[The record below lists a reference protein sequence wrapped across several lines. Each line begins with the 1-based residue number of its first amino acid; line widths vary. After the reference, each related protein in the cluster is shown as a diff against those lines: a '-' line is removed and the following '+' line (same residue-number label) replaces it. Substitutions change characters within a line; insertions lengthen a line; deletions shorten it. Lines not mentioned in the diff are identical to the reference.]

1 MAKERTIN
9 IPQQLYR
16 DVDEFCSLSKKK
28 PEEYIILCIRK
39 QLAVD
44 KYGDLNEKVNKEPPK
59 TEIKKTEPIET
70 PKPVVLEKKV
80 EKRKKDVPEKTDEVT
95 LEQKKVEIIEPNI
108 SETEETPIK
117 RHRTIKTK

>member
-80 EKRKKDVPEKTDEVT
+80 EERKKDVPEKTDEVT
-95 LEQKKVEIIEPNI
+95 LEQKKVETTEPNI
-108 SETEETPIK
+108 SETEETPVK

>member
-1 MAKERTIN
+1 MAKEHIIN

-28 PEEYIILCIRK
+28 LEEYIILCIRK

-44 KYGDLNEKVNKEPPK
+44 KYGDLNEKVNKEVPK

-80 EKRKKDVPEKTDEVT
+80 EERKKDVPEKTDEAA
-95 LEQKKVEIIEPNI
+95 VEVNKIEMAESNI

>member
-1 MAKERTIN
+1 MGKEHTIN

-16 DVDEFCSLSKKK
+16 DVDEFCSISNKN

-80 EKRKKDVPEKTDEVT
+80 EDRKKDVAEKTDEVT
-95 LEQKKVEIIEPNI
+95 LELKKVEITEPNI
-108 SETEETPIK
+108 SETEETPVK

>member
-1 MAKERTIN
+1 MEKEHTIS

-16 DVDEFCSLSKKK
+16 DVDEFCSISNNN

-44 KYGDLNEKVNKEPPK
+44 KYGDLNEKVKNEPTK
-59 TEIKKTEPIET
+59 REIKKPEPIET
-70 PKPVVLEKKV
+70 PKPVVLEKND
-80 EKRKKDVPEKTDEVT
+80 EPEKADEMT
-95 LEQKKVEIIEPNI
+95 LEVKKVEITEANI
-108 SETEETPIK
+108 SETDETPVK